1 MGWLGGWEASALG
14 GPVRK
19 CSASTLLRLS
29 LLGSPPLCFLHMPTI
44 LSLSL
49 GAPQTPPSRSRLS
62 PPTPHHRQ

>member
-29 LLGSPPLCFLHMPTI
+29 LLGSADSPLPLPTV
-44 LSLSL
+44 SSHSPSQAV
-49 GAPQTPPSRSRLS
+49 APGS
-62 PPTPHHRQ
+62 